1 MPPHRKRG
9 GTLMTENIRHKTA
22 SLAVES
28 ATRIVI
34 KIGSAL
40 LFDSNKGTARTKWM
54 AELAADIEK
63 LKSQG
68 KEVILVSSGSIAFG
82 RQILGL
88 KKATIKLEEKQAA
101 AATGQVTLVQH
112 WADAL
117 SAFNLKT
124 AQILLAPDDTETRK
138 RHINARSTMNT
149 LLSLGV
155 IPVVNEN
162 DTITTYEIRFGDN
175 DRLAARVAAMMSADL
190 LILLSDID
198 GLYTS
203 NPKQDPSATHI
214 PYVERITEDIL
225 AMGGGS
231 DTEFASGGMKTK
243 LAAAAIA
250 SQAGVEMM
258 ICSGEVERPIS
269 HLKKGAKATIFDAAT
284 STQTARKNW
293 IGGALAPLGKI
304 QIDTGAMAALRKG
317 KSLLPVGVTHISGQF
332 ERGDLVQ
339 ICAPSGEE
347 IGHGLAG
354 YTSTEALRLAG
365 QNSSDISAVLG
376 YEGRAEL
383 IHADDLVMIRLS

>member
-1 MPPHRKRG
+1 
-9 GTLMTENIRHKTA
+9 MTNTAHTKTA
-22 SLAVES
+22 SEVLGDAQ
-28 ATRIVI
+28 RIVI

-40 LFDSNKGTARTKWM
+40 LFDSQKGIARQEWM
-54 AELAADIEK
+54 AELASDIAE
-63 LKSQG
+63 LKAQG
-68 KEVILVSSGSIAFG
+68 KEVILVSSGSIALG
-82 RQILGL
+82 RQMLGL
-88 KKATIKLEEKQAA
+88 KKGTIKLEEKQAA

-117 SAFNLKT
+117 KSYQLKT

-138 RHINARSTMNT
+138 RHINARSTINT

-155 IPVVNEN
+155 VPVVNEN

-198 GLYTS
+198 GLYDS
-203 NPKQDPSATHI
+203 NPKQNPSARHLPFI
-214 PYVERITEDIL
+214 ARITDDVM

-243 LAAAAIA
+243 LAAAHIA
-250 SQAGVEMM
+250 NQAGVAMI
-258 ICSGEVERPIS
+258 ICSGEVAKPIS
-269 HLKKGAKATIFDAAT
+269 HLAAGAKASLFAAAT

-293 IGGALAPLGKI
+293 IAGALTPSGKI
-304 QIDTGAMAALRKG
+304 QIDAGAISALRQG
-317 KSLLPVGVTHISGQF
+317 KSLLPVGVTDISGQF

-339 ICAPSGEE
+339 ICSASGEE

-354 YTSTEALRLAG
+354 YSSDEADKLAG
-365 QNSSDISAVLG
+365 QKSADISAVLG

-383 IHADDLVMIRLS
+383 IHADDLVMIRLP